1 MGIKIDDGAGSGRLA
16 KVNERRRL
24 AVSASS
30 FNEAS
35 LVAFSEGATYNW
47 TSSYSAISGDEVIY
61 IKNTNTSKLLV
72 IDKVA
77 VSSVNAGFFELYQ
90 VSGTGAGTT
99 ITGKNTNLTSGN
111 VAAATAL
118 GNASVT
124 GLTIGD
130 KIDQARVAANSRSVM
145 DTKDVIILGQSDAI
159 AITYTGSTG
168 IADVT
173 ITGYYDSLEGV

>member
-1 MGIKIDDGAGSGRLA
+1 MGIKIDDGSGSGRLA
-16 KVNERRRL
+16 KVNDKRRL
-24 AVSASS
+24 AVSSSS
-30 FNEAS
+30 FSESS
-35 LVAFSEGATYNW
+35 LVAFSEGGTFNW
-47 TSSYSAISGDEVIY
+47 TSTYSATSGDEVIY
-61 IKNTNTSKLLV
+61 VKNTSTTKVMV
-72 IDKVA
+72 IDKIA

-90 VSGTGAGTT
+90 VSGTASGTT

-130 KIDQARVAANSRSVM
+130 KIDHARVPASSRATM
-145 DTKDVIILGQSDAI
+145 ELRDVLILGQSDAI
-159 AITYTGSTG
+159 AVTYTGSTG

-173 ITGYYDSLEGV
+173 ITGYYDTLEGV